1 MNCSS
6 NKLTNTSISPLMV
19 NWANM
24 IGEQIINVEPVVA
37 EIRMYIFSC
46 R

>member
-1 MNCSS
+1 
-6 NKLTNTSISPLMV
+6 MV

-37 EIRMYIFSC
+37 EIRMYY
-46 R
+46 RLKKNE

>member
-1 MNCSS
+1 M
-6 NKLTNTSISPLMV
+6 SISPLMV

-37 EIRMYIFSC
+37 EIRMYFKDLFSVVE

>member
-1 MNCSS
+1 
-6 NKLTNTSISPLMV
+6 MV

-37 EIRMYIFSC
+37 EIRMYFDGL
-46 R
+46 